1 MASLHVFLCLLGLV
15 ALCNSACLFVPL
27 EIKDMNNPPKGCTDR
42 DGKQYDFGSEVVIDC
57 MSCSCTNDGLSCC
70 DMIPSPNTVMIPMEC
85 EMIVNRQACS
95 FKLVLKSDNTKEC
108 SFF

>member
-1 MASLHVFLCLLGLV
+1 THNYSLQQIYQRTISGSTAPLKCGFISSHV
-15 ALCNSACLFVPL
+15 
-27 EIKDMNNPPKGCTDR
+27 GCTDR